1 MIEITK
7 KIKKALH
14 PKDSVE
20 ERLGLLKNKYKDETA
35 YIVTCG
41 PSLAKHDLNILK
53 EKLKDKLVISIKQ
66 AQNILEEETDFHLL
80 NTYNLSEYKWSPN
93 TIVYWSL
100 SKSFANEQLQKI
112 INIKAPID
120 LYIPVINPPFIN
132 YSQTIQATNNFE
144 DFYMMEKNTEVKFG
158 IGMMYE
164 MAIPLILLLGCKKV
178 VAIGWDLGNPQNSSK
193 EWNHFYKNNVDKM
206 TRPVEGEIAEK
217 LKSTDKL
224 YDWFTSKGI
233 DFKIISDESFISS
246 KFPRITLNNIK

>member
-1 MIEITK
+1 MKSITPTLK
-7 KIKKALH
+7 QEFSNL
-14 PKDSVE
+14 DSIE
-20 ERLGLLKNKYKDETA
+20 ERLKLLKDKYKNETA

-41 PSLAKHDLNILK
+41 PSLSKHDLNLLK
-53 EKLKDKLVISIKQ
+53 SILKDKLVICIKQ
-66 AQNILEEETDFHLL
+66 AQNILEDETDFHLL
-80 NTYNLSEYKWSPN
+80 NTYNLSDYKWNSN
-93 TIVYWSL
+93 SIVYWSL
-100 SKSFANEQLQKI
+100 SKSYAHEQLQRI
-112 INIKAPID
+112 VNMKAPID

-144 DFYMMEKNTEVKFG
+144 DFYMMEKNIEVKLG

-178 VAIGWDLGNPQNSSK
+178 VAIGWDLDNPQNSSN
-193 EWNHFYKNNVDKM
+193 EWNHFYKNNVNKI
-206 TRPVEGEIAEK
+206 TKPAEGEIAEK

-246 KFPRITLNNIK
+246 KFPRITLNDIK